1 MNSNGEFIVAIGQLP
16 PPVTGLSYI
25 TARMIDAIKGSHDVR
40 TANIA
45 PDPGQTGL
53 SKHIHR
59 ALRVLTAGTILLRHT
74 FRTGRRC
81 YLVCEGDWGLAY
93 IIFLA
98 ALARIC
104 RYPTALHHHSF
115 AYIDR
120 PRLLLRLLLG
130 AGGPTLTHVFLCPIM
145 STKFAMAYGI
155 EPRACIVSNSAFVEP
170 DWDFQTPTGP
180 LTIGLLSNLTKEKGL
195 HTFLK
200 LVESAQAQG
209 LLVRAIL
216 AGPAASETD
225 RRLVESATH
234 DLRDVLE
241 YRGPLYGSSK
251 DTFYRDIDIFVFP
264 TQYSHEAEPTVIFEA
279 LSAGNLIIAFDRG
292 CIASQVGSNGL
303 IIPANSN
310 FSQDAVDYLREAARH
325 LTELRSKRHSRVDA
339 YGAVHASSSGVA
351 KQLFRNPT
359 CN

>member
-1 MNSNGEFIVAIGQLP
+1 VNSNDVFIVAIGQLP

-25 TARMIDAIKGSHDVR
+25 TARMIDAIKSNHDMC

-45 PDPGQTGL
+45 ANPGQTGL

-59 ALRVLTAGTILLRHT
+59 GLRVLTAGTILLRHT

-120 PRLLLRLLLG
+120 PTLLLRLLLG

-145 STKFAMAYGI
+145 STKFSTAYGI
-155 EPRACIVSNSAFVEP
+155 EPKACIISNSAFVEP
-170 DWDFQTPTGP
+170 DWDFQPPTGP

-200 LVESAQAQG
+200 LVQSAQAQG
-209 LLVRAIL
+209 LWVKAIL
-216 AGPAASETD
+216 AGPVANETD
-225 RRLVESATH
+225 RRLIERATR

-264 TQYSHEAEPTVIFEA
+264 TQYSHEAEPTVVFEA
-279 LSAGNLIIAFDRG
+279 LSAGNLVIAFDRG
-292 CIASQVGSNGL
+292 CIMSQVGANGL
-303 IIPANSN
+303 IIPTNSN
-310 FSQDAVDYLREAARH
+310 FDQDTVDYLRQAVGQLA
-325 LTELRSKRHSRVDA
+325 ELRSERRSRVDT
-339 YGAVHASSSGVA
+339 YGALHASSSGVA
-351 KQLFRNPT
+351 KQLFRNPAL
-359 CN
+359 